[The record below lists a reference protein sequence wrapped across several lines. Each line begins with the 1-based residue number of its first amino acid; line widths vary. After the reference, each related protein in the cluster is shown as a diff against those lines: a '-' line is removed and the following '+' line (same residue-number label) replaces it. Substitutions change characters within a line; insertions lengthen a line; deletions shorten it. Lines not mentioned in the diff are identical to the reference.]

1 VTPAATDAGQPS
13 LGPRGAASSAAES
26 VLQISADDPAPAYV
40 QLERRVRLAI
50 ADGTLQPGDRLPSVR
65 HLAAQL
71 GVATNTVGRAYAQ
84 LAREGVIVARA
95 GGGSE
100 IAPRERLDRTALA
113 RSRQER
119 LRTLARQ
126 VSVRGLALGFDAGE
140 IIGAVAA
147 ELAAHGH
154 AVPQLA
160 GVRTPLGPDEEPL
173 LSTRNRLR
181 GTVAAVRVGD
191 VLAEV
196 TIRLPDGAQI
206 VAAITRRSLERLN
219 LAEGSPVSAYVKATE
234 VVLGRA

>member
-1 VTPAATDAGQPS
+1 MPNGEKPKAHDSRLTSQ
-13 LGPRGAASSAAES
+13 
-26 VLQISADDPAPAYV
+26 VLQISHDDPAPAYV

-65 HLAAQL
+65 QLAASL
-71 GVATNTVGRAYAQ
+71 RVATNTVGRAYAQ

-100 IAPRERLDRTALA
+100 IAPREALDRTALA

-126 VSVRGLALGFDAGE
+126 ATVRGLALGFDSGE
-140 IIGAVAA
+140 ILGAVSA

-154 AVPQLA
+154 AVPALA

-181 GTVAAVRVGD
+181 GTVASVRVGD

-196 TIRLPDGAQI
+196 AISVGNGATV
-206 VAAITRRSLERLN
+206 VAAITRASLDRLN

-234 VVLGRA
+234 VVLGRG